1 MIERKNESLPF
12 ALALEKRNEEMSFL
26 TPFSNRRAVLVVD
39 LPSDLEA
46 NGHFVAP
53 VSIENGVARYVLR
66 VGRYLFFEFCS
77 SSGRARGPVEAR
89 FYFFNLLPREL
100 EDSMPRFYEIARFR
114 RDDYTHFRH
123 DVLLRAF
130 RSLIYDDLKR
140 VIDFQVHV
148 DWVPG
153 LKEFIDFLLKL

>member
-66 VGRYLFFEFCS
+66 VGRYLFLSFVVL
-77 SSGRARGPVEAR
+77 RG
-89 FYFFNLLPREL
+89 EL
-100 EDSMPRFYEIARFR
+100 VVR
-114 RDDYTHFRH
+114 
-123 DVLLRAF
+123 LRQGF
-130 RSLIYDDLKR
+130 TFLIYY
-140 VIDFQVHV
+140 H
-148 DWVPG
+148 
-153 LKEFIDFLLKL
+153 ES